1 MEVGFSVS
9 RQDNVWTLKL
19 QGTSTVGKFGTL
31 KAAMRNAYLLANDSL
46 GATDSDESSAG
57 DM

>member
-9 RQDNVWTLKL
+9 RRDNVWTLKL
-19 QGTSTVGKFGTL
+19 QGTSTEGKFGTL

-46 GATDSDESSAG
+46 GETDSDAAVTG
-57 DM
+57 DN